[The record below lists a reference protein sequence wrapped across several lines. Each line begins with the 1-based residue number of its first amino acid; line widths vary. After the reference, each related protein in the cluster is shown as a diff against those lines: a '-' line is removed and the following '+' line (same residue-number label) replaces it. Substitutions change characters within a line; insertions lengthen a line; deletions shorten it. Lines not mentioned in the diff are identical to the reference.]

1 MSHTLR
7 DTHLSAERI
16 QALLDG
22 GLPQGERRRAEEHLA
37 SCGACA
43 SEAERWSTVFRELD
57 ELPRLV
63 PLEGF
68 RARVM
73 GSVRIPEGRSVLARL
88 KDRVAGLL
96 PSGRDAHVPTQGLQ
110 ELAEGALPRRIRDR
124 FQSHVDGCGACAR
137 ELAGWRR
144 MVDALDGLG
153 RLEPPGS
160 FAADTL
166 ARWRLERRLDALD
179 HLEPSEGFAARV
191 MAGVRVPER
200 ARAVA
205 AAPAPASPWDRLAA
219 AARGL
224 VPSTRRA
231 WAALSGVAVTPAVT
245 MGLVVWTLVSHP
257 TLTAGSLVSFAW
269 WKLTDLAAVGWS
281 SALALAGE
289 SVGSFGLSALAGT
302 LLTEPTLVA
311 GVGLAFAAGSLVS
324 LWVLY
329 KNLVATHTV
338 DGRYAHANF

>member
-1 MSHTLR
+1 MSHTPR

-22 GLPQGERRRAEEHLA
+22 GLPERERRRAEEHLA

-43 SEAERWSTVFRELD
+43 SEAERWSALFEDLD

-68 RARVM
+68 QARVM
-73 GSVRIPEGRSVLARL
+73 TSVQLPERRSLLARL
-88 KDRVAGLL
+88 KDRITGLL
-96 PSGRDAHVPTQGLQ
+96 PDGRDAHVPAPGLQ
-110 ELAEGALPRRIRDR
+110 ELAEGALPARVRAR
-124 FQSHVDGCGACAR
+124 FQRHVDGCGACAR

-144 MVDALDGLG
+144 VVDALDGLG
-153 RLEPPGS
+153 RLEAPES
-160 FAADTL
+160 FAADTM
-166 ARWRLERRLDALD
+166 ARWRLERRLDALG

-200 ARAVA
+200 VP
-205 AAPAPASPWDRLAA
+205 APAPTTAWDRLAA

-231 WAALSGVAVTPAVT
+231 WAAVSGLAVTPAVT
-245 MGLVVWTLVSHP
+245 MGLVIWTLMSHP
-257 TLTAGSLVSFAW
+257 TLTAGSLASFAW
-269 WKLTDLAAVGWS
+269 WKLSDLAAVGWS
-281 SALALAGE
+281 SAMAVVGE
-289 SVGSFGLSALAGT
+289 SAGTFGVRALAGT
-302 LLTEPTLVA
+302 LIQDPTLTA
-311 GVGLAFAAGSLVS
+311 GVALAFVAGSLVS